1 MMAATSKYTWAPA
14 PIPVGSPAPANS
26 SAATDQPQAARVPS
40 DTRVSMVAVRWAR
53 AARAARWKPAPAHS
67 TTGVART
74 AASHCHPGY
83 CSAGTMARA
92 MGPWQF

>member
-1 MMAATSKYTWAPA
+1 
-14 PIPVGSPAPANS
+14 
-26 SAATDQPQAARVPS
+26 
-40 DTRVSMVAVRWAR
+40 MVAVRWAR

-83 CSAGTMARA
+83 CRAGTMARA
-92 MGPWQF
+92 RTGRVRAAAATSRPRSSSSGSVSAGPRPTA